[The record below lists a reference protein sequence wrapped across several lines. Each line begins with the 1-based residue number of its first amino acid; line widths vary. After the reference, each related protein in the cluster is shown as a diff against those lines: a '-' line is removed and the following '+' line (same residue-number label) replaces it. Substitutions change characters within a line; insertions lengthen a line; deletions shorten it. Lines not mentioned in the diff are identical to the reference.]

1 MTEEI
6 RPWQQGDQVF
16 WDTEAG
22 IQEGEVEADEVPGKN
37 LRVTMANGRVIEH
50 NPRLVRAEP

>member
-6 RPWQQGDQVF
+6 QPWREGDRVF
-16 WDTEAG
+16 WGAG
-22 IQEGEVEADEVPGKN
+22 EDIKEGAVEADEIAGKN
-37 LRVTMANGRVIEH
+37 LRVKMDNGRVIEH